1 MSGVDYIE
9 DEKRRK
15 TLARKVSAKYAK
27 LLTRRRTAALP
38 CPARCRA
45 ACPKQRAVALPST
58 PGRLLLAP
66 PACCPHAALA
76 ARTQLAH
83 CSRGPHAARTSPV
96 LPCAARAVCSLLA
109 RRPLPAALCRPPPAA
124 LRAAL
129 PALPACALPER
140 PTHCPATPAHAPALP
155 LLHCLHRQLA
165 PCPALLA
172 RLLLLLA
179 PPAHTP
185 AGTASELPN
194 RAAQSSRPFEPPCRA
209 ALLSRSFLAAA
220 GGFAVG
226 GVGVLVVALHV
237 LELQVLQVLALEVLL
252 LRVLLRVVLA
262 RVDRSLSRRSGFESG
277 LSSGAALVAELDV
290 LELEPS
296 ALRHLLSLPPAATE
310 FPVAGTTPLLLF
322 PPTDQSQP
330 QLLPGSPLPAPAPQT
345 KVTES
350 LTECCEPETR
360 ASTLVHARRVARPC
374 APAVQGTHR
383 ITLRPSSVPQRVVL
397 PSPPASSL
405 SYGPDPKSD
414 LVCTA
419 SPTVTCL
426 LAMVVTDPS
435 FESAAASALVA
446 EHVDFAALCRLD
458 YVASLGYSF
467 SLGAG
472 SVSWRPT
479 RSSFVLSSSCEAEI
493 YAGAMGAQ
501 ELRWLTYLL
510 THLGERPRSP
520 PVLYVVNKAMI
531 AFCQDQRLEHR
542 TKRIALCY
550 FLTRELQ

>member
-1 MSGVDYIE
+1 MWYVVVHWYRPYIS
-9 DEKRRK
+9 K
-15 TLARKVSAKYAK
+15 
-27 LLTRRRTAALP
+27 TRRRTAALP

-226 GVGVLVVALHV
+226 GVGGAGASRPGGGAGRAGARGRGVAGPLGASAVVPGVGASSRVGCQLGAV
-237 LELQVLQVLALEVLL
+237 SVVELEVL
-252 LRVLLRVVLA
+252 VL
-262 RVDRSLSRRSGFESG
+262 G
-277 LSSGAALVAELDV
+277 
-290 LELEPS
+290 PS

-458 YVASLGYSF
+458 YVASLVFYPSCPPYVEGELA
-467 SLGAG
+467 LGLT
-472 SVSWRPT
+472 T
-479 RSSFVLSSSCEAEI
+479 RRLTDRHRGTASASALVLSRGGPLARLLYLVLAHGQLRLAYVATHANTANVFTKALGSSD
-493 YAGAMGAQ
+493 Q
-501 ELRWLTYLL
+501 QR
-510 THLGERPRSP
+510 
-520 PVLYVVNKAMI
+520 
-531 AFCQDQRLEHR
+531 FC
-542 TKRIALCY
+542 IALG
-550 FLTRELQ
+550 LEPTLPHLLVS